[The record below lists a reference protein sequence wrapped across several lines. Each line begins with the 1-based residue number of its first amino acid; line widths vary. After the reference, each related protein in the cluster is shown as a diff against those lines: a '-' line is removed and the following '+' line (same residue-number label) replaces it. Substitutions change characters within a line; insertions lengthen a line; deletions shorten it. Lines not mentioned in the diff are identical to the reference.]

1 MAGFFIR
8 CRMAGMKRPLKVH
21 WHAYLMLGIGM
32 AFLLLAGAGYYCDT
46 HMEGRRMVLHRSDY
60 GGNAVAM
67 SALIGALLA
76 GIGIYAM
83 RTHKD

>member
-1 MAGFFIR
+1 MRG
-8 CRMAGMKRPLKVH
+8 RMGGMKRPPKVH
-21 WHAYLMLGIGM
+21 WHAYLMLSIGT

-46 HMEGRRMVLHRSDY
+46 HMAGRRLILHRSDY

-67 SALIGALLA
+67 SALIGALFA